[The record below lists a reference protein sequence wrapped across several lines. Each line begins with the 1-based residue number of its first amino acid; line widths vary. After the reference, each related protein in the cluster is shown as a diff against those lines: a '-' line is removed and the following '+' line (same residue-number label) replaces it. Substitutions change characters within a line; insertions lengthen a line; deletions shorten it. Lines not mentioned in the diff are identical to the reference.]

1 MAITGTGTELD
12 PFIVHS
18 YDEMVEAF
26 TCHTGDDTM
35 YYSKLANDIDC
46 NSYGSNWEWETV
58 SMGSSSSTAADRY
71 KNTLDL
77 DGKTIKNIYIKSAN
91 ELFNGGSYS
100 NAVLKN
106 GKILNIFGSSIASVF
121 NAVTLNN
128 ISTSFQIG
136 TPSGNPFHSCS
147 INDAAI
153 YAIVSNLGAKSLI
166 FYAGR
171 GDTVKNVDVY
181 TELYNASGAQVNAT
195 VFYSTSSSSYVDS
208 VRLVGKMVP
217 ADLSAPTKRG
227 ISTYKMINSVV
238 DVDMSAYVFPD
249 TSTGSINLFGTGD
262 GTTVVNM
269 SNINVSGYE
278 MFKADNGYIKA
289 TSAQIKNGA
298 ALRELGF
305 NVVNVGA

>member
-1 MAITGTGTELD
+1 
-12 PFIVHS
+12 
-18 YDEMVEAF
+18 
-26 TCHTGDDTM
+26 
-35 YYSKLANDIDC
+35 
-46 NSYGSNWEWETV
+46 
-58 SMGSSSSTAADRY
+58 
-71 KNTLDL
+71 
-77 DGKTIKNIYIKSAN
+77 
-91 ELFNGGSYS
+91 
-100 NAVLKN
+100 
-106 GKILNIFGSSIASVF
+106 VF

-136 TPSGNPFHSCS
+136 TPSGNLFNSCS

-181 TELYNASGAQVNAT
+181 TELYNASGTQAT
-195 VFYSTSSSSYVDS
+195 VFYSTSSTSYVDS

-227 ISTYKMINSVV
+227 ISSYKLINSVV

-249 TSTGSINLFGTGD
+249 TSTGSINLFGSGD